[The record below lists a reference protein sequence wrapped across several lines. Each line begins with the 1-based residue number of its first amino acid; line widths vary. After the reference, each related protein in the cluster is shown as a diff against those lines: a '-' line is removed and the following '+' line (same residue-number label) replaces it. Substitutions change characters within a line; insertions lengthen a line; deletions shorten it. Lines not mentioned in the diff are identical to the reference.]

1 MSRSQDQT
9 VRRRLLAG
17 ILTISLVLSGI
28 GSALYFLAV
37 RRGEREEIS
46 TWLQATAIQLA
57 DTIAQDGS
65 LPTSMPEAPPEL
77 VQQRI
82 RTSFEAL
89 RREIDGLVGR
99 PIIESSEATLWVAL
113 VDTDGQTA
121 RTIGALNDDNF
132 GTTWSIPGGWEQRTP
147 FGAYE
152 IDDGRGRIAVVT
164 AIRDPRLD
172 RPALVRF
179 SSNTIYLQG
188 LVANAALAASLIFIL
203 AAGYSVLFA
212 RRFSRSLTSP
222 IDSLVDGM
230 NSVADGRLDIEVR
243 PNTPLREFREL
254 SANFNEMVQGLRDR
268 VAIRRE
274 VSMAASVQRVL
285 LPQELPSIDGYEVAG
300 QATYHS
306 ELGGDYFDV
315 FHLAP
320 ASSDGRVALLLA
332 DVAGHDIG
340 SSLMMSAVQAIARSA
355 CATEGVDPFS
365 INGLINEHLL
375 RHDFAGRFVSAFF
388 AVLDPKTHA
397 LQWTSAGHEPALL
410 YSARTGAVTSLDAS
424 MPPLGVVPILGAEQP
439 NSISLEAGDVLLIAT
454 DGVREHRA
462 PDGAMYGLERM
473 ESLLRTRAS
482 SEPEQLIQ
490 SFHEAMREFT
500 GPGMRSTDDVTMI
513 ALSRNRAVRI

>member
-1 MSRSQDQT
+1 MSRSNDQT

-65 LPTSMPEAPPEL
+65 LPTSVPKEPPDL

-99 PIIESSEATLWVAL
+99 PIIESSEATLWVGL
-113 VDTDGQTA
+113 VDADGKTA
-121 RTIGALNDDNF
+121 RTIGALNADNF
-132 GTTWSIPGGWEQRTP
+132 GKTWTIPRGWEQRTP

-152 IDDGRGRIAVVT
+152 IDDGRGRIAAVT

-203 AAGYSVLFA
+203 AAGYSILFA
-212 RRFSRSLTSP
+212 RRFSRSLTEP
-222 IDSLVDGM
+222 IDVLVHGM
-230 NSVADGRLDIEVR
+230 NSVADGKLNVEVR
-243 PNTPLREFREL
+243 PETPLREFREL
-254 SANFNEMVQGLRDR
+254 STNFNEMVRGLRDR
-268 VAIRRE
+268 VAIRKE
-274 VSMAASVQRVL
+274 VSTAASVQRVL
-285 LPQELPSIDGYEVAG
+285 LPQELPTIEGYSVAG
-300 QATYHS
+300 QATYHA

-315 FHLAP
+315 FHIG
-320 ASSDGRVALLLA
+320 SGQSNNEVALLLA

-355 CATEGVDPFS
+355 CATDGTDPFS
-365 INGLINEHLL
+365 MNGLINDHLL

-388 AVLDPKTHA
+388 AVLDQSRHE
-397 LQWTSAGHEPALL
+397 LRWTSAGHEPALL
-410 YSARTGAVTSLDAS
+410 FSASTGGVSQLLAS
-424 MPPLGVVPILGAEQP
+424 MPPLGVIEDLGDSQP
-439 NSISLEAGDVLLIAT
+439 HTARLEPGDVLLIAT
-454 DGVREHRA
+454 DGVREHR
-462 PDGAMYGLERM
+462 GASGEMFGIDRMSDLLGRHAQLGPQGVIERI
-473 ESLLRTRAS
+473 R
-482 SEPEQLIQ
+482 
-490 SFHEAMREFT
+490 EAMREFA
-500 GPGMRSTDDVTMI
+500 GPGSTSTDDVTMI
-513 ALSRNRAVRI
+513 VLRRDTA